1 MSVVYSPGRTDRREV
16 FRVYMNRILG
26 FVIGFSGGFLGGLVG
41 VGGGIIMIPLM
52 TRLAKLTQ
60 HQAHGT
66 SLVAIVF
73 TGLVGAGTYFL
84 HGAVDWKAALCLSVT
99 AILTARYGALYA
111 HSLPEKKLKKAF
123 GVFLVAVSL
132 LLLAKSFIL
141 GISHRPAWWV
151 KGVAY
156 LLSGAVTGFIS
167 GMMGVGG
174 GGIMIPLMVLLAGMD
189 QHLAQGTSLLVMA
202 PAGLMGALTHYR
214 LGNVRSNIVWGLAVG
229 AVTGGYLGATTAN
242 LLPELTLTIIFCG
255 IGAWM
260 GVRYIKA

>member
-1 MSVVYSPGRTDRREV
+1 V
-16 FRVYMNRILG
+16 NKILG
-26 FVIGFSGGFLGGLVG
+26 FLIGLSGGFLGGLVG
-41 VGGGIIMIPLM
+41 VGGGIVMIPLM

-84 HGAVDWKAALCLSVT
+84 HGAVDWRAALLLATT
-99 AILTARYGALYA
+99 AVFTARYGALYA
-111 HSLPEKKLKKAF
+111 HSLPEKKLRKAF
-123 GVFLVAVSL
+123 GFFLISVSL
-132 LLLAKSFIL
+132 LLLAKSSIL
-141 GISHRPAWWV
+141 GIVHHPVWWV

-156 LLSGAVTGFIS
+156 LLSGAVTGFLS

-202 PAGLMGALTHYR
+202 PAGLTGALTHYR
-214 LGNVRSNIVWGLAVG
+214 LGNVHTKIVWGLVAG
-229 AVTGGYLGATTAN
+229 AMAGGYLGATTAN
-242 LLPELTLTIIFCG
+242 LLPELTLTIVFCG
-255 IGAWM
+255 IGIWM
-260 GVRYIKA
+260 GGRYVR